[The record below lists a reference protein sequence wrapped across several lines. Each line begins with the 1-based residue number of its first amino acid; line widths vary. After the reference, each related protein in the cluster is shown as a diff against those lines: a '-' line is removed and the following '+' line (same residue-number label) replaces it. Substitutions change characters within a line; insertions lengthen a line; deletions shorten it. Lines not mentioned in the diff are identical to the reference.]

1 MILMKNHGFNR
12 EGSPGGIHIWC
23 PSHLSWLLFNGRGRG
38 LFCQR
43 LDWAAPQRNLTPAVY
58 ISNLWKL
65 SHNTRTWYQQTE
77 RVCEWMLCPSWNE
90 TTRGSVAIFI
100 TLYQTMMKTA
110 YCPFKAATPP
120 QLSENAFHHGLR
132 FQITGSWSQQKHN
145 ICNPS
150 SAKPDMLRPL
160 AVPRDLSLKI
170 TISMKTKGSLGR
182 VQRPLRTYLT

>member
-1 MILMKNHGFNR
+1 MQGAEACFVKGWTELLPRETSLQPFVSATCGSWAIIGELGINRHRGGVNGCCAPAEMKP
-12 EGSPGGIHIWC
+12 PGVH
-23 PSHLSWLLFNGRGRG
+23 
-38 LFCQR
+38 
-43 LDWAAPQRNLTPAVY
+43 
-58 ISNLWKL
+58 
-65 SHNTRTWYQQTE
+65 
-77 RVCEWMLCPSWNE
+77 
-90 TTRGSVAIFI
+90 VAIFI

-182 VQRPLRTYLT
+182 VQRPLSTYLT